1 VTIDMGEWRKVEST
15 VSDGPGQDRT
25 ETSYVFGAEFD
36 GVFVPAVTKAS
47 GYFEHLVQRGKDD
60 AQSQQDAPSAG
71 QTDAGTANA
80 PSTGTGQQ
88 VPPTTTRGGS
98 KSGGA

>member
-1 VTIDMGEWRKVEST
+1 MGEWRKVEST

-60 AQSQQDAPSAG
+60 AQSAQDQSQGQSDQGGTGSASAGSTQATSTTQGKPSAG
-71 QTDAGTANA
+71 
-80 PSTGTGQQ
+80 
-88 VPPTTTRGGS
+88 